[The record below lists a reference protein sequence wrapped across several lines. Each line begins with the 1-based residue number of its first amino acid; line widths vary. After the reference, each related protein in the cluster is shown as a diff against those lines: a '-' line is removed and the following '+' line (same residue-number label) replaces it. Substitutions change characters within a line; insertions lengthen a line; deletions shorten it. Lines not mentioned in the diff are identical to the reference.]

1 MTAGLQEFENPG
13 TSESPE
19 FLAPQARTLVIACG
33 ALAREILD
41 IIKLNNWQNLAI
53 TCLPAKLHNAPDQI
67 TPRLREKIRENKDR
81 YDRILIAYAD
91 CGTGGQIDRMIA
103 EEGVERIGG
112 PHCYS
117 FYAGHQAFD
126 ALAEEELGT
135 FYLTDYMV
143 RHFDSLIM
151 EGMGLNKYPEM
162 RDLMFGN
169 YKRLVYLAQV
179 DDPGLDAQAE
189 QAAEKLKLAYRR
201 IFTGY
206 GELATF
212 MAGAETE

>member
-1 MTAGLQEFENPG
+1 MTAGLQEFEDPG

-19 FLAPQARTLVIACG
+19 FLPETAKTLVIACG

-41 IIKLNNWQNLAI
+41 VIKLNGWQNLAI

-67 TPRLREKIRENKDR
+67 TPRLREKIRANKDR
-81 YDRILIAYAD
+81 YTRILVAYAD
-91 CGTGGQIDRMIA
+91 CGTGGLIDKMIE

-117 FYAGHQAFD
+117 FYAGQQDFD
-126 ALAEEELGT
+126 ALAEQELGT

-151 EGMGLNKYPEM
+151 EGMGLNKYPQM
-162 RDLMFGN
+162 RELMFGN
-169 YKRLVYLAQV
+169 YKRLVYLAQMEDPKL
-179 DDPGLDAQAE
+179 DDLAE
-189 QAAEKLKLAYRR
+189 QAAEKLQLSYRKV
-201 IFTGY
+201 FTGY

-212 MAGAETE
+212 MAAAAK